1 MGIGFSGV
9 KTEVTKVIIAL
20 LSDAALARDITY
32 KKYESET
39 FDTSAGYAKITYSD
53 FSIRAIK
60 IKHNEKSHKLKV
72 GEIQAGDVEY
82 LIKFSDM
89 PSGES
94 LKDLLID
101 GTDTLK
107 VKGLE
112 NIFDLAW
119 LITTE
124 AK

>member
-9 KTEVTKVIIAL
+9 KIEVTGVINAM
-20 LSDAALARDITY
+20 LSDESLARDITY
-32 KKYESET
+32 KKFDIST
-39 FDTSAGYAKITYSD
+39 FDSDVGHTKIAYVDSE
-53 FSIRAIK
+53 IRAIK
-60 IKHNEKSHKLKV
+60 IKHTEKSHKLKEGDIQV
-72 GEIQAGDVEY
+72 GEVEY

-89 PSGES
+89 PSGQS
-94 LKDLLID
+94 LKDIIID

-107 VKGLE
+107 IKDLE